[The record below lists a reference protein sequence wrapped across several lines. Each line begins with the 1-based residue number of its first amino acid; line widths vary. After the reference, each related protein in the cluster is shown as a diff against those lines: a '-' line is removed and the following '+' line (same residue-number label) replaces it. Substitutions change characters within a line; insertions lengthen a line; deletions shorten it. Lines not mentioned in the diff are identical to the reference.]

1 MKRGIVFLALVA
13 LVTFFAS
20 GALADAPFHI
30 GIMTGTLSQSE
41 DDLRGAEKLIEMYGD
56 VANGGMIK
64 HVTYPDNFSS
74 EMETVIAQLVGLAD
88 DPLMKVIVS
97 VQGVPGTTEA
107 YRKIRE
113 RRPDIILLIGMSQ
126 EDPNLTTQAADVV
139 TDPDN
144 VARGYL
150 IVKAAQKLGAKTFVH
165 ISFPRHM
172 SIELLSRRR
181 AIMEEACKDLGMTY
195 AFETA
200 PDPTSD
206 VGIPGAQQFI
216 LEKFP
221 AWLDKYGKETAFF
234 CTNDAQTEPLLKRVA
249 EMGGFFIESDLPSPL
264 LGYPGALGVD
274 LSSVQGDWPAILKR
288 VEDAVVAKGGAG
300 RMGTWAFSFAYT
312 TGVAMGELGK
322 KLVEEGKTPEDF
334 KNGNIDIKKEVL
346 EAYGKFSPGAE
357 WNASFYTDASTGV
370 TMKNYP
376 LLYQDTYIFGKGYL
390 KMTDEVVP
398 DKYFTVTGQ

>member
-1 MKRGIVFLALVA
+1 MKRGIVFLALIA
-13 LVTFFAS
+13 LVTFFAG

-88 DPLMKVIVS
+88 DPLMKAIVS

-181 AIMEEACKDLGMTY
+181 AIRVGMSGRNTDLFQVRQNGKPWLPNLKC
-195 AFETA
+195 A
-200 PDPTSD
+200 PSH
-206 VGIPGAQQFI
+206 
-216 LEKFP
+216 
-221 AWLDKYGKETAFF
+221 YM
-234 CTNDAQTEPLLKRVA
+234 VA
-249 EMGGFFIESDLPSPL
+249 I
-264 LGYPGALGVD
+264 
-274 LSSVQGDWPAILKR
+274 
-288 VEDAVVAKGGAG
+288 
-300 RMGTWAFSFAYT
+300 
-312 TGVAMGELGK
+312 
-322 KLVEEGKTPEDF
+322 
-334 KNGNIDIKKEVL
+334 
-346 EAYGKFSPGAE
+346 
-357 WNASFYTDASTGV
+357 
-370 TMKNYP
+370 
-376 LLYQDTYIFGKGYL
+376 YQRG
-390 KMTDEVVP
+390 
-398 DKYFTVTGQ
+398 